1 MRKELVDEIT
11 KFSKIYLGDIN
22 INLKDWFINIVPLI
36 LDEMINEENAMSFD
50 YSNKYDKNYD
60 GETKSQFNQHLQS
73 ISFNLKEANPSTYTY
88 GTTFLEKSKGA
99 FKKYV
104 LEHKPLKDFIGM
116 QDKKTEYEKSRVYR
130 EKHLEIAL
138 MEFINFFN
146 YLVNDFE
153 F

>member
-60 GETKSQFNQHLQS
+60 GETKSQFNQ
-73 ISFNLKEANPSTYTY
+73 NLKSNLYSSL
-88 GTTFLEKSKGA
+88 TTRFPFS
-99 FKKYV
+99 
-104 LEHKPLKDFIGM
+104 
-116 QDKKTEYEKSRVYR
+116 S
-130 EKHLEIAL
+130 
-138 MEFINFFN
+138 
-146 YLVNDFE
+146 
-153 F
+153 